1 MKKYDHISYFG
12 RIIERKSSPRSLL
25 WTLSMTIIVT
35 GLIIYLNIKAGG
47 M

>member
-1 MKKYDHISYFG
+1 MKKNEHPSYFG
-12 RIIERKSSPRSLL
+12 RIINRKSSPRSLL
-25 WTLSMTIIVT
+25 WTVSMTIVVT